1 MTTMTRLDAWEVRKV
16 EQERLGLYRLYRSSI
31 CGLSCCDD
39 AAKGEELDGL
49 IHQSEAKVA
58 ELTDAITD
66 WPEVC
71 A

>member
-16 EQERLGLYRLYRSSI
+16 EQERLALFRIYRA
-31 CGLSCCDD
+31 SCCCCTRCHDD
-39 AAKGEELDGL
+39 DKAEELDVL
-49 IHQSEAKVA
+49 IAKAEAKIA

-66 WPEVC
+66 WVGVC